1 MKKILLGFL
10 MLATVCVAKN
20 IEIHSENYDDYTFET
35 KDATY
40 TITKQGYRNYSLF
53 KSIKSTGELN
63 RILVDR
69 SLHIVLG
76 HLVSRGAEAVKLY
89 PTKVNKEETN
99 VIKSKDN

>member
-10 MLATVCVAKN
+10 ILATICIAKN
-20 IEIHSENYDDYTFET
+20 IEIHSGNYDNYTFET

-40 TITKQGYRNYSLF
+40 TIKKSGYESYSLF

-69 SLHIVLG
+69 SLHIILG
-76 HLVSRGAEAVKLY
+76 HLVSRDAEAVKLY
-89 PTKVNKEETN
+89 PTKANREESN
-99 VIKSKDN
+99 VIKAREN